1 MRLLL
6 LLLILLCLK
15 LLLLLMLLSMYTE
28 APLLAVDARTDLITS
43 LSAVKYRTCVVAR
56 TIDVIAACPSC

>member
-28 APLLAVDARTDLITS
+28 APLLAVDARTDVITS
-43 LSAVKYRTCVVAR
+43 LSAVKYRSSYDD
-56 TIDVIAACPSC
+56 INVIAACDGCC